1 MIASQPRFNGATLAR
16 KLCLAFSSAL
26 MVAGCHARAT
36 PPQVSAQL
44 PAPGPTKHQDAKA
57 GAARPSPI
65 HTDRAASTTKV
76 RSADVEKTVVGI
88 FGDTAT
94 FMAPLIDAIATAGPT
109 WDMDVRSYEGQERVA
124 FYVNLFTQSSRNRFQ
139 EKLRLSTR
147 YEPMIRAKLR
157 AGGIPEDMMFLA
169 MVESGF
175 DPNAYSSAAA
185 VGMWQF
191 MSSTARDVGLR
202 VDWWV
207 DERRDPARSTDGAI
221 RFLGDLQNQFGSLYL
236 AAAAYNGGPGR
247 VSRGLTR
254 FAEEMEG
261 STGEDR
267 FFALAEH
274 DYLRSETK
282 NYVPQIIAAAL
293 VGKDAVRYGFAYDTL
308 AAYGYDSVEVAAGTP
323 LSAVATASGVS
334 VATIRE
340 LNPAVLRGMVPPTGS
355 LWLRVPP
362 NGTVATLQI
371 ASALAAIPDDERVGY
386 RTWKTAGNESATSIA
401 SNAGITSKQL
411 AWYNPGLQSTKKGKL
426 LAGQLVRIPTLSVV
440 AAAANVPDPGI
451 ERYGSSTV
459 AATKSGTV
467 HIVKRGESLGRIA
480 ARYKLS
486 VARLKMLNGLRS
498 EKLVAG
504 QAIRVRAVTV
514 ARTTASRTTAS
525 TTASRTTASRTTASR
540 TTASRTTASLTTASR
555 TTASRA
561 ASSRAARPTVARKA
575 AVKKASVAGAVT
587 KKATVKKAP
596 VAGAVATK
604 VAVQKVRM
612 KSASV
617 KKASLKKTASKAST
631 IKKKG

>member
-1 MIASQPRFNGATLAR
+1 
-16 KLCLAFSSAL
+16 
-26 MVAGCHARAT
+26 
-36 PPQVSAQL
+36 
-44 PAPGPTKHQDAKA
+44 
-57 GAARPSPI
+57 
-65 HTDRAASTTKV
+65 
-76 RSADVEKTVVGI
+76 VVGV
-88 FGDTAT
+88 FGDHAALTSS
-94 FMAPLIDAIATAGPT
+94 LIDAIPAAGPT
-109 WDMDVRSYEGQERVA
+109 WDIDVRAYEGQERVA

-139 EKLRLSTR
+139 EKLRQGTR

-254 FAEEMEG
+254 FAEDMG
-261 STGEDR
+261 GATGEDR

-308 AAYGYDSVEVAAGTP
+308 AEYAYDSIEVAAGTS
-323 LSAVATASGVS
+323 LSAVATASAAGV
-334 VATIRE
+334 AAIKE

-355 LWLRVPP
+355 LWIRVPL
-362 NGTVATLQI
+362 NGTVATVEI
-371 ASALAAIPDDERVGY
+371 SSALAALPDDERLGY
-386 RTWKTAGNESATSIA
+386 RSLKTVGTESATSIGA
-401 SNAGITSKQL
+401 KAGVSAKQL
-411 AWYNPGLQSTKKGKL
+411 AWYNPGLKSNKKGKL
-426 LAGQLVRIPTLSVV
+426 VAGQIVRVPTLAVV
-440 AAAANVPDPGI
+440 AAAANVPDPSI

-459 AATKSGTV
+459 AATKSGAV
-467 HIVKRGESLGRIA
+467 YIVKRGESLSRIA
-480 ARYKLS
+480 ARYNVP
-486 VARLKMLNGLRS
+486 VARLKSLNGLRS
-498 EKLVAG
+498 DKVVAG

-514 ARTTASRTTAS
+514 ARTSTGSRTTAS
-525 TTASRTTASRTTASR
+525 GAP
-540 TTASRTTASLTTASR
+540 
-555 TTASRA
+555 
-561 ASSRAARPTVARKA
+561 SSTAARKTGVAKAPVKAATTKKAVVKKAVVKKAVVKKAVVKKTPAKSA
-575 AVKKASVAGAVT
+575 AVKKA
-587 KKATVKKAP
+587 P
-596 VAGAVATK
+596 V
-604 VAVQKVRM
+604 
-612 KSASV
+612 
-617 KKASLKKTASKAST
+617 KKTASKPST
-631 IKKKG
+631 TRKKG

>member
-1 MIASQPRFNGATLAR
+1 MIASQPRLRGATLVR
-16 KLCLAFSSAL
+16 KLCLALSSAL
-26 MVAGCHARAT
+26 VVAGCHARAT
-36 PPQVSAQL
+36 PPQVDAQL
-44 PAPGPTKHQDAKA
+44 PAPGPIERQHAKA
-57 GAARPSPI
+57 GAARPSSI
-65 HTDRAASTTKV
+65 NTDPAALTIKV

-109 WDMDVRSYEGQERVA
+109 WDMDVRSYEGRERVA

-254 FAEEMEG
+254 FAEEMQG

-308 AAYGYDSVEVAAGTP
+308 ASYGYDSVEVAAGTP
-323 LSAVATASGVS
+323 LSAVATASGVG

-340 LNPAVLRGMVPPTGS
+340 LNPAVLRGMVPPMGS

-362 NGTVATLQI
+362 NGTVATLHI
-371 ASALAAIPDDERVGY
+371 ASALAALPDDERVGY
-386 RTWKTAGNESATSIA
+386 RTLKTAGNESATSIA

-411 AWYNPGLQSTKKGKL
+411 AWYNPGLKSTKKGKL

-459 AATKSGTV
+459 AATKSGAV

-486 VARLKMLNGLRS
+486 VARLKSLNGLRS
-498 EKLVAG
+498 DKLVAG
-504 QAIRVRAVTV
+504 QAIRVRTVTV

-525 TTASRTTASRTTASR
+525 TTASRTTASRPTASR
-540 TTASRTTASLTTASR
+540 T
-555 TTASRA
+555 
-561 ASSRAARPTVARKA
+561 ASSRAARPTAARKA
-575 AVKKASVAGAVT
+575 AVKKASVAGAMT
-587 KKATVKKAP
+587 KKAAMKKAP

-604 VAVQKVRM
+604 VAVKRC
-612 KSASV
+612 
-617 KKASLKKTASKAST
+617 
-631 IKKKG
+631 G